1 MSWLAFFLSLS
12 VASTGLNKQSLG
24 VYPVINPTRAFT
36 PAEKTI
42 AHKLGDRMI
51 SFKVIQYGPPS
62 DICCINLHDDEVTAV
77 NAARAILEQK
87 GGTIIKIE
95 NNAQRMIRF
104 RFRGLYYYFDPNR
117 IFSARGISGTLKAN
131 GRINPL
137 AIVEVEKFATALLE
151 MIPDS
156 ASCVIALH
164 NNTNGDFSIK
174 TYEAGGKRQTD
185 AKMVYADNWQDAD
198 DIALTTDEM
207 LFNKMSSFGY
217 NSILQDNINV
227 NRDGS
232 LSVYYGELN
241 RRYINIETQHGKT
254 AQYKEMLGK
263 LLNILD
269 EEKKPTIAQ
278 TVIEQH

>member
-12 VASTGLNKQSLG
+12 VTATGVNKPLDNTRGIQ
-24 VYPVINPTRAFT
+24 PTAAFT

-42 AHKLGDRMI
+42 SYKLGDRNI
-51 SFKVIQYGPPS
+51 SFRLIQYGPAS

-77 NAARAILEQK
+77 NAARAILEQR
-87 GGTIIKIE
+87 GGTIVKIE
-95 NNAQRMIRF
+95 NNAQRMVRF
-104 RFRGLYYYFDPNR
+104 KFKGLLYCFDPNR
-117 IFSARGISGTLKAN
+117 IFSLVGINSTLTAN

-137 AIVEVEKFATALLE
+137 AITEVQKFATALLD

-156 ASCVIALH
+156 ISCLIALH
-164 NNTNGDFSIK
+164 NNSNGSFSVK
-174 TYEAGGKRQTD
+174 TYEPGGKRETD
-185 AKMVYADNWQDAD
+185 AKQVYADNWQDAD
-198 DIALTTDEM
+198 DIALTTDET

-227 NRDGS
+227 NKDGS
-232 LSVYYGELN
+232 LSVYYGERN

-263 LLNILD
+263 LLYILD
-269 EEKKPTIAQ
+269 EEKRPELVQVKPE
-278 TVIEQH
+278 IED